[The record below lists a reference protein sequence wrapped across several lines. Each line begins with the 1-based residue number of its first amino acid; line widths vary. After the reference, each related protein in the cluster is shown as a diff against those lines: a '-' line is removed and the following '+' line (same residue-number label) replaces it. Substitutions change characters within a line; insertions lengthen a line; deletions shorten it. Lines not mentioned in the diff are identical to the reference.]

1 VALEREEVVRVALGL
16 LDEVGLDGLS
26 LRKLAARLNVQ
37 APTLYWHF
45 KNKQDLIDEMAT
57 TMMAAGPLPPPTQA
71 VWHEWLSWMALN
83 MRAAMLAHRD
93 GALLHAA
100 ARPSEGGWE
109 AVESIVAMLRAAG
122 FSKEDGLHGL
132 GVLTDYVLGATLEEQ
147 AGATPF
153 PVENR
158 VETGVALILD
168 GMRARLSA

>member
-1 VALEREEVVRVALGL
+1 VSTVPLERAEVVRVALTL

-26 LRKLAARLNVQ
+26 LRKLATKLGVQ
-37 APTLYWHF
+37 APTW
-45 KNKQDLIDEMAT
+45 D
-57 TMMAAGPLPPPTQA
+57 
-71 VWHEWLSWMALN
+71 EWLSWMALN

-109 AVESIVAMLRAAG
+109 AVEAIVAMLRGAG
-122 FSKEDGLHGL
+122 FSQDEALQGL

-147 AGATPF
+147 AGSTPF

-158 VETGVALILD
+158 VEIGVALILD
-168 GMRARLSA
+168 GMRARVRLVE